1 MSRQL
6 TLNINTSMNEI
17 NVTPAATFTP
27 ATSNLDYSVE
37 TVSLLT
43 PEGEASGWMANR
55 RTDTKAVLGVCTER
69 YTLVQNSSLIETV
82 ETAFADNKLGDFT
95 RKAHVVRDGARVYVQ
110 YDFKNQL
117 VKLPKVGDD
126 LGLRLILNNSFDRSC
141 RVSFEM
147 GILRLVCTNGLKTL
161 QEEFSLTQKHSDK
174 LDVSRLVDVVAG
186 AVEGFKESTKVFS
199 RLADRPVKH
208 EQGYAILDNLTKA
221 KVIADRNVDKVK
233 IIWNDPSHRED
244 KSRNLWSLYNAVTQ
258 FTSHQVEPTSYE
270 LAQRINRGTLVALNK
285 ASLVEADFKK
295 LTTAVA
301 NN

>member
-1 MSRQL
+1 M
-6 TLNINTSMNEI
+6 TLNTNTSLMNEI
-17 NVTPAATFTP
+17 NVTPEAAFIP

-43 PEGEASGWMANR
+43 PEGQHSGWMANR

-186 AVEGFKESTKVFS
+186 AVEGFKESTKLFT

>member
-1 MSRQL
+1 
-6 TLNINTSMNEI
+6 
-17 NVTPAATFTP
+17 
-27 ATSNLDYSVE
+27 
-37 TVSLLT
+37 
-43 PEGEASGWMANR
+43 MANR

-82 ETAFADNKLGDFT
+82 EAAFADNKLGEFS
-95 RKAHVVRDGARVYVQ
+95 RKAYVERDGARVYVQ

-117 VKLPKVGDD
+117 VKLPKVGDE
-126 LGLRLILNNSFDRSC
+126 LGLRLTLNNSFDRSC

-147 GILRLVCTNGLKTL
+147 GMLRLVCTNGLKSL
-161 QEEFSLTQKHSDK
+161 SNEFCLTQKHSDK
-174 LDVSRLVDVVAG
+174 LDVSRLVDVVSG
-186 AVEGFKESTKVFS
+186 AVEGFKDSTSVFS
-199 RLADRPVKH
+199 RLAERAIKH
-208 EQGYAILDNLTKA
+208 DQGYSILDNLTKA

-233 IIWNDPSHRED
+233 LIWNDPSHRED

>member
-1 MSRQL
+1 
-6 TLNINTSMNEI
+6 
-17 NVTPAATFTP
+17 
-27 ATSNLDYSVE
+27 
-37 TVSLLT
+37 
-43 PEGEASGWMANR
+43 
-55 RTDTKAVLGVCTER
+55 
-69 YTLVQNSSLIETV
+69 
-82 ETAFADNKLGDFT
+82 
-95 RKAHVVRDGARVYVQ
+95 
-110 YDFKNQL
+110 
-117 VKLPKVGDD
+117 
-126 LGLRLILNNSFDRSC
+126 
-141 RVSFEM
+141 M

-186 AVEGFKESTKVFS
+186 AVEGFKDSTKLFS

>member
-1 MSRQL
+1 M
-6 TLNINTSMNEI
+6 TSQEI
-17 NVTPAATFTP
+17 NVTPTATISRAAD
-27 ATSNLDYSVE
+27 ALDYSVE

-55 RTDTKAVLGVCTER
+55 RTDTKQVLGVCTER
-69 YTLVQNSSLIETV
+69 YTLVQNSTLLDTV
-82 ETAFADNKLGDFT
+82 ENAFADNKLGDFT
-95 RKAHVVRDGARVYVQ
+95 RKAYVVRDGARVYVQ

-161 QEEFSLTQKHSDK
+161 QDEFSLTQKHSDK

-186 AVEGFKESTKVFS
+186 AVEGFKDSTKLFS
-199 RLADRPVKH
+199 RLADRSIKH
-208 EQGYAILDNLTKA
+208 EQGHAILDNLTKA

-233 IIWNDPSHRED
+233 IIWNDPSYRED
-244 KSRNLWSLYNAVTQ
+244 KNRNLWALYNAVTQ

-295 LTTAVA
+295 LVTGVA
-301 NN
+301 AN

>member
-1 MSRQL
+1 M
-6 TLNINTSMNEI
+6 TSQEI
-17 NVTPAATFTP
+17 NVTPTATVSRAAD
-27 ATSNLDYSVE
+27 ALDYSVE

-55 RTDTKAVLGVCTER
+55 RTDTKQVLGVCTER
-69 YTLVQNSSLIETV
+69 YTLVQNSTLLDTV
-82 ETAFADNKLGDFT
+82 ENAFTDNKLGDFT
-95 RKAHVVRDGARVYVQ
+95 RKAYVVRDGARVYVQ

-161 QEEFSLTQKHSDK
+161 QDEFSLTQKHSDK

-186 AVEGFKESTKVFS
+186 AVEGFKDSTKLFS
-199 RLADRPVKH
+199 RLADRSIKH
-208 EQGYAILDNLTKA
+208 EQGHAILDNLTKA

-244 KSRNLWSLYNAVTQ
+244 KNRNLWSLYNAVTQ

-295 LTTAVA
+295 LVTGVA
-301 NN
+301 AN

>member
-1 MSRQL
+1 M
-6 TLNINTSMNEI
+6 TLNTNTSLMNEI
-17 NVTPAATFTP
+17 NVTPEETSFTP
-27 ATSNLDYSVE
+27 ATDKLDYSVE

-43 PEGEASGWMANR
+43 PEGQHSGWMANR

-82 ETAFADNKLGDFT
+82 EAAFADNKLGEFS
-95 RKAHVVRDGARVYVQ
+95 RKAYVERDGARVYVQ
-110 YDFKNQL
+110 YDFKSQL
-117 VKLPKVGDD
+117 VKLPKVGDE
-126 LGLRLILNNSFDRSC
+126 LGLRLTLNNSFDRSC

-147 GILRLVCTNGLKTL
+147 GMLRLVCTNGLKSL
-161 QEEFSLTQKHSDK
+161 SNEFCLTQKHSDK
-174 LDVSRLVDVVAG
+174 LDVSRLVDVVSG
-186 AVEGFKESTKVFS
+186 AVEGFKDSTSVFS
-199 RLADRPVKH
+199 RLAERAIKH
-208 EQGYAILDNLTKA
+208 DQGYSILDNLTKA

-233 IIWNDPSHRED
+233 LIWNDPSHRED

-285 ASLVEADFKK
+285 ASLIEADFKK

>member
-1 MSRQL
+1 M
-6 TLNINTSMNEI
+6 TLNTNTSLMNEI
-17 NVTPAATFTP
+17 NVTPEETSFTP
-27 ATSNLDYSVE
+27 ATDKLDYSVE

-43 PEGEASGWMANR
+43 PEGQHSGWMANR

-82 ETAFADNKLGDFT
+82 EAAFADNKLGEFS
-95 RKAHVVRDGARVYVQ
+95 RKAYVERDGARVYVQ

-117 VKLPKVGDD
+117 VKLPKVGDE
-126 LGLRLILNNSFDRSC
+126 LGLRLTLNNSFDRSC

-147 GILRLVCTNGLKTL
+147 GMLRLVCTNGLKSL
-161 QEEFSLTQKHSDK
+161 SNEFSLTQKHSDK
-174 LDVSRLVDVVAG
+174 LDVSRLVDVVSG
-186 AVEGFKESTKVFS
+186 AVEGFKDSTSVFS
-199 RLADRPVKH
+199 RLAERAIKH
-208 EQGYAILDNLTKA
+208 DQGYSILDNLTKA

-233 IIWNDPSHRED
+233 LIWNDPSHRED

-285 ASLVEADFKK
+285 ASLIEADFKK

>member
-1 MSRQL
+1 M
-6 TLNINTSMNEI
+6 TLNTNTSLMNEI
-17 NVTPAATFTP
+17 NVTPEAAFIP

-55 RTDTKAVLGVCTER
+55 RTDTKQVLGVCTER

-82 ETAFADNKLGDFT
+82 EAAFADNKLGDFT
-95 RKAHVVRDGARVYVQ
+95 RKAHVVRDGARIYVQ

-117 VKLPKVGDD
+117 IKMPKVGDD
-126 LGLRLILNNSFDRSC
+126 LGLRLTLHNSFDRTC
-141 RVSFEM
+141 RVAFEM

-161 QEEFSLTQKHSDK
+161 SDEFSLTQKHSDK
-174 LDVSRLVDVVAG
+174 LDVSRLVEVVAG
-186 AVEGFKESTKVFS
+186 AVEGFKESTTVFN
-199 RLADRPVKH
+199 RLAERAVKH
-208 EQGYAILDNLTKA
+208 EQGYSILDNLTKA
-221 KVIADRNVDKVK
+221 KVIADRNVDKIK
-233 IIWNDPSHRED
+233 LIWNDPSHRED

-295 LTTAVA
+295 LTTAIA
-301 NN
+301 KN